1 MTANRPIIE
10 LNKVYKSFNGLKV
23 LRGVDLAIKPG
34 EITVILGRSG
44 GGKSV
49 LLKHFLGLMLP
60 DQGLV
65 QVDGHDLTALSEK
78 QLFDLRRRFGYL
90 FQHGALFDSLT
101 VGENVAFPLR
111 EHTNWRRIKIREVVQ
126 EKLTQ
131 VGLSGIF
138 DKIPGELS
146 GGMRKRVAL
155 ARALALDPE
164 ILLFDEPTTGLDPI
178 MTTTIGELI
187 AATVRRLQV
196 TAVIISHDLGLAFSL
211 ADSIAF
217 LHRGRIISHAD
228 PESFRV
234 STLEPVQQFIKG
246 QPDMTGNAEANQDA
260 D

>member
-1 MTANRPIIE
+1 MTAKQHIIRLE
-10 LNKVYKSFNGLKV
+10 RVYKSFPGLKV
-23 LRGVDLAIKPG
+23 LRGVDLAIAPG

-49 LLKHFLGLMLP
+49 LLKHLLGLLLP
-60 DQGLV
+60 DQGQVWVAGQNLV
-65 QVDGHDLTALSEK
+65 GLGER
-78 QLFDLRRRFGYL
+78 QLFQLRKRFGYL
-90 FQHGALFDSLT
+90 FQNGALFDSLT

-111 EHTNWRRIKIREVVQ
+111 EHTTWRWPQIREIVA
-126 EKLTQ
+126 EKLHQ
-131 VGLSGIF
+131 VGLEAITE
-138 DKIPGELS
+138 KMPGELS

-196 TAVIISHDLGLAFSL
+196 TAVIISHDLALALAL

-217 LHRGRIISHAD
+217 LHRGRIISHTD
-228 PESFRV
+228 PESFKN
-234 STLEPVQQFIKG
+234 SPLEPIQQFIAG
-246 QPDMTGNAEANQDA
+246 RPDSPGNAAVEED
-260 D
+260 